1 MSEEPS
7 PPLSPKE
14 AEGSVE
20 KYLSGDVWAKDDKD
34 AVATLLS
41 RIAETV
47 LLMNGETSGSAGD
60 FCS

>member
-1 MSEEPS
+1 MPEEPS

-14 AEGSVE
+14 AEGSV
-20 KYLSGDVWAKDDKD
+20 AKDDKD
-34 AVATLLS
+34 AVASLLVH
-41 RIAETV
+41 IADTV

>member
-1 MSEEPS
+1 MPVEPS
-7 PPLSPKE
+7 PSLSPKE
-14 AEGSVE
+14 EEGSVE

-41 RIAETV
+41 RIADTV